1 MTETQDALR
10 RFGPPPTAGEIE
22 ELARRILATLPPALL
37 AHCEG
42 LAIRVEDFADDRT
55 LEEMGIESPFDLAGL
70 YRGSPLPAK
79 GAGATQQ
86 HLDTVLLFRRAMLD
100 WWAEDG
106 MPFEDLVRHLL
117 IHEIGH
123 HFGFSDADMER
134 IEQASERES

>member
-1 MTETQDALR
+1 MTETQDPLR

-42 LAIRVEDFADDRT
+42 LAIRVEDFADDEI
-55 LEEMGIESPFDLAGL
+55 LEEMEIDSPFDLAGL
-70 YRGSPLPAK
+70 YRGSPLPVK
-79 GAGATQQ
+79 GAGATAQ

-100 WWAEDG
+100 WWAEDE

-134 IEQASERES
+134 IERAADREN